1 MTRPPIL
8 LDALGTLVTFAP
20 PAPRLRALLAE
31 RHGVAVTEEE
41 ARAAMRAE
49 IAFYRREHDRASDRA
64 ALAALRRDC
73 AVVLRDALPEPAHAI
88 AVDALV
94 PTLLDAIR
102 FEAYP
107 ESAEVLA
114 LLRDR
119 GHRLAVVSNWDVS
132 LHDVLAETGLAD
144 RVDAV
149 VTSAELGAAK
159 PDPAPFAAAL
169 AALGAEPDGALH
181 AGDTVEEDVAGAV
194 GAGLRPVLV
203 DRGGGV
209 DAPPGVAVIADLRG
223 LPGLAG

>member
-31 RHGVAVTEEE
+31 RHGVEVTEEQ
-41 ARAAMRAE
+41 AKTAMRAE
-49 IAFYRREHDRASDRA
+49 IGFYRREHDRAADRP

-73 AVVLRDALPEPAHAI
+73 AAVLRDALPAPARVIEIH
-88 AVDALV
+88 ALV

-107 ESAEVLA
+107 ESAGVLT

-132 LHDVLAETGLAD
+132 LHDVLAQTGLA
-144 RVDAV
+144 RLVDAV

-169 AALGAEPDGALH
+169 EALGAEPDGALH
-181 AGDTVEEDVAGAV
+181 AGDTVGEDVAGAV
-194 GAGLRPVLV
+194 AAGLRPVLV
-203 DRGGGV
+203 DREGAV
-209 DAPPGVAVIADLRG
+209 QAPPGVAVIADLSG
-223 LPGLAG
+223 LPALAA